1 MCVWGSL
8 GVGAGGQ
15 GTAMEEGEM
24 SSALSCAQQVC
35 PCPEE
40 TAVGVGAGL
49 ATAALWPGAFLSN
62 FYGMQKEFFVLFCFL

>member
-1 MCVWGSL
+1 
-8 GVGAGGQ
+8 
-15 GTAMEEGEM
+15 M
-24 SSALSCAQQVC
+24 SSALSCTEQVC
-35 PCPEE
+35 PCPKE